1 MRSID
6 GVSSS
11 EDLPPLPKEVTTR
24 DGMTFDPR
32 LAHWP
37 VGGLMFRRTL
47 KFDEFDRLSNDM
59 VHRLKWLMI
68 VQLREMSFAH
78 ASNLF
83 SNFLW
88 FYRSV
93 LSMLNS
99 SCERI
104 ELSHI
109 LSYKALL
116 NDSTEWKLGV
126 LRIVLADMSNL
137 GFGVASDEVLEYLD
151 SSTIRGN
158 IKGTSIRT
166 RDSRTGMFSDTELLA
181 IQSSLNDAYACG
193 EIDLDGFAVVWL
205 FLAYGCRPIQIAAM
219 KEMDLLASENSDG
232 KAYAL
237 RIPRAKQ
244 KGRGHRDVFNAR
256 YCSKPIGALL
266 ERVIERNA
274 RRRAETNLAEGDAP
288 MFWAHKPGDLP
299 ELTYHRTSDSI
310 GGTVAQTIRRLT
322 GLKGN
327 SKRFR
332 ITLGQRAVDDGKD
345 KWTVA
350 ELLDHSDTQN
360 VEVYFEASPA
370 MVLRLDRHLAMELA
384 SIAHAFAGVV
394 VETEEEARRG
404 GDRSSRIYDR
414 TLADNITDPLGT
426 CGQLSFCGL
435 AAPFAC
441 YTCRHFQP
449 WIDGPHEAFMAA
461 MIEDRNRMEA
471 EGLSPKIF
479 TIRDRAIFAAAEVI
493 QLCSAARESSE
504 VFA

>member
-1 MRSID
+1 MRPID
-6 GVSSS
+6 GAASSG
-11 EDLPPLPKEVTTR
+11 DLPPLPDSVTTR
-24 DGMTFDPR
+24 DGIVFDPR

-47 KFDEFDRLSNDM
+47 RFDEFDRLSSGV

-93 LSMLNS
+93 LSLLNS

-109 LSYKALL
+109 LNYKALL
-116 NDSTEWKLGV
+116 NGSTEWKLGV
-126 LRIVLADMSNL
+126 LRIVLADMSKL
-137 GFGVASDEVLEYLD
+137 GFGVASDEVIEYLD

-166 RDSRTGMFSDTELLA
+166 RNPNQGAFSDTELLA
-181 IQSSLNDAYACG
+181 IQSSLNNAYARG
-193 EIDLDGFAVVWL
+193 EISIDGFAIVWL
-205 FLAYGCRPIQIAAM
+205 FLAYGCRPIQIASM
-219 KEMDLLASENSDG
+219 KEMDLVVSENSEG

-237 RIPRAKQ
+237 RIPRGKQ
-244 KGRGHRDVFNAR
+244 RGRGHRDLFNAR
-256 YCSKPIGALL
+256 YCSKQIGVLL

-274 RRRAETNLAEGDAP
+274 HRRAESNLAQGDAP
-288 MFWAHKPGDLP
+288 MFWAREQGELP
-299 ELTYHRTSDSI
+299 ELPYHRTSRSI
-310 GGTVAQTIRRLT
+310 GQTVLQATRRLS

-332 ITLGQRAVDDGKD
+332 ITLAQRAVDDGKD

-384 SIAHAFAGVV
+384 PIAQAFAGVV

-404 GDRSSRIYDR
+404 GDRTSRIYDR
-414 TLADNITDPLGT
+414 TLVDNITDPLGT
-426 CGQLSFCGL
+426 CGQMSFCGL

-449 WIDGPHEAFMAA
+449 WIDGPHEEFMAA
-461 MIEDRNRMEA
+461 MIADRKRQEDD
-471 EGLSPKIF
+471 GISPKIF
-479 TIRDRAIFAAAEVI
+479 TIRDRAILAAAEVI
-493 QLCSAARESSE
+493 QLCSAERETRE
-504 VFA
+504 VLA